1 MERLLQHGILEEVVG
16 LELEAES
23 DGAGVASFRVG
34 VDFGAADGDG
44 SEGLGE
50 DLRVLGLDEL
60 VDFGRAGL
68 EDDGPEVG
76 DGGDDLGAF
85 GVGGGG
91 EGVLLLDFRS
101 VMLVSCP
108 CWDGKL
114 LWEGWTY

>member
-1 MERLLQHGILEEVVG
+1 VERLLQHSVGEEVIG

-23 DGAGVASFRVG
+23 NGAGVSISGIG
-34 VDFGAADGDG
+34 VDFGARDGDG
-44 SEGLGE
+44 SERLGE

-60 VDFGRAGL
+60 VDFGWAGL

-91 EGVLLLDFRS
+91 EGVLLLDFGEGK
-101 VMLVSCP
+101 VLVGLS
-108 CWDGKL
+108 
-114 LWEGWTY
+114 